1 MTEIGPKSTLAA
13 AEGQP
18 LEGDP
23 ELKRAFRED
32 RATLLRNRVNV
43 ILLMGIFLVPLFGV
57 GDWFLYPDRF
67 QTFMLYRCI
76 AASGCLALYIINH
89 AYDLGFKSFYLGI
102 IAYYL
107 VGLSIIKMI
116 VDLDDVASPY
126 YSGLNLVFIGFCA
139 VLPVEAKRLM
149 LHCAVLYLAYL
160 GLAFPIGRPESAPL
174 FLTGNMFVFSTLVI
188 VVLAAHVNYILRW
201 REYRLRLDLESLRR
215 KLERY
220 SQGLE
225 VQVDEKQKALI
236 QKINELH
243 QRQELLVETQKAAIF
258 ALAKLAESRDKK
270 TGEHLA
276 RMRFICKVIAEEL
289 RGFDT
294 YREMITDGFVADLM
308 ESCTLH
314 DLGKVAIPDTVLLK
328 PGNLSDRE
336 YEIVKQHALIGGD
349 ALKAIDERLGKESF
363 IRMGRDIAYF
373 HHEHFDGSG
382 YPFGLRG
389 TEIPLAARIV
399 AVADAYDALTSSRCY
414 RSPITHEQ
422 AVHQINN
429 SRNLAFDPD
438 VVEAFLMAEERVKES
453 INGEGQSSG
462 LAYLGS
468 MGGAKPI
475 DS

>member
-1 MTEIGPKSTLAA
+1 MTEIGAKTNPA
-13 AEGQP
+13 AEQGQP
-18 LEGDP
+18 RESDP

-32 RATLLRNRVNV
+32 QRTLLRNRVNV
-43 ILLMGIFLVPLFGV
+43 ILLMGIFLVPLFGI
-57 GDWFLYPDRF
+57 GDYFLYPNLF
-67 QTFMLYRCI
+67 KTFMLYRCV
-76 AASGCLALYIINH
+76 AAGGCLVLYIINH
-89 AYDLGFKSFYLGI
+89 SRDLGFKSFYLGI

-126 YSGLNLVFIGFCA
+126 YAGLNLVFIGFCA
-139 VLPVEAKRLM
+139 VLPVEARRLM
-149 LHCAVLYLAYL
+149 LHCAVLYLAYF
-160 GLAFPIGRPESAPL
+160 GLAFPTGRPESTPL

-201 REYRLRLDLESLRR
+201 REYRLRLDLEALRK
-215 KLERY
+215 KLESY

-236 QKINELH
+236 QKVNELH
-243 QRQELLVETQKAAIF
+243 ERQELLVETQRAAIF

-276 RMRFICKVIAEEL
+276 RMRFICRVIAEKL
-289 RGFDT
+289 RGFDG
-294 YREMITDGFVADLM
+294 YREVIDDGFITDLM

-314 DLGKVAIPDTVLLK
+314 DLGKVAIPDMVLLK
-328 PGNLSDRE
+328 PGDLNDRE
-336 YEIVKQHALIGGD
+336 YEIVKQHAVIGGD

-373 HHEHFDGSG
+373 HHEHYDGTG

-389 TEIPLAARIV
+389 TKIPLAARIV
-399 AVADAYDALTSSRCY
+399 AVADVYDALTSSRCY
-414 RSPITHEQ
+414 KRPITHEK
-422 AVHQINN
+422 AVQVINN
-429 SRNLAFDPD
+429 GRNLEFDPD
-438 VVEAFLMAEERVKES
+438 VVEAFLRAEERVKES

-462 LAYLGS
+462 LAYLGRER
-468 MGGAKPI
+468 GG
-475 DS
+475 

>member
-1 MTEIGPKSTLAA
+1 MAEIGVKSSLA
-13 AEGQP
+13 EVIGQHP
-18 LEGDP
+18 EGDP
-23 ELKRAFRED
+23 ELTRAFRED
-32 RATLLRNRVNV
+32 QATLLRNRVNV
-43 ILLMGIFLVPLFGV
+43 ILLMGIFLVPLFGI
-57 GDWFLYPDRF
+57 GDYFLYPGLF

-76 AASGCLALYIINH
+76 AASGCLVLYIINRSR
-89 AYDLGFKSFYLGI
+89 DLGFKSFYLGI

-116 VDLDDVASPY
+116 VDVDDVASPY
-126 YSGLNLVFIGFCA
+126 YAGLNLVFIGFCA
-139 VLPVEAKRLM
+139 VLPVEARRLM

-160 GLAFPIGRPESAPL
+160 GLAFPVGRPQSAPL

-220 SQGLE
+220 SHGLE
-225 VQVDEKQKALI
+225 EEVDEKQKALI
-236 QKINELH
+236 QKVSELH
-243 QRQELLVETQKAAIF
+243 ERQELLVETQRAAIF

-276 RMRFICKVIAEEL
+276 RMRFICKVIADEL
-289 RGFDT
+289 RGFDA
-294 YREMITDGFVADLM
+294 YREIIDDGFITDLM

-328 PGNLSDRE
+328 PGSLSDRE
-336 YEIVKQHALIGGD
+336 YEIVKQHAVIGGD

-363 IRMGRDIAYF
+363 IRMGRDIAYY
-373 HHEHFDGSG
+373 HHEHYDGTG

-389 TEIPLAARIV
+389 TKIPLAARIV

-414 RSPITHEQ
+414 KSPITHEQ
-422 AVHQINN
+422 AVHQIDN
-429 SRNLAFDPD
+429 SRNVEFDPD
-438 VVEAFLMAEERVKES
+438 VVEAFFMAEERVKES

-462 LAYLGS
+462 LAYLGG
-468 MGGAKPI
+468 MEGGKG
-475 DS
+475 

>member
-1 MTEIGPKSTLAA
+1 MTGIGAKTNPGADQ
-13 AEGQP
+13 GQP
-18 LEGDP
+18 RKSDP
-23 ELKRAFRED
+23 VLKRAFRED
-32 RATLLRNRVNV
+32 QRTLLRNRVNV
-43 ILLMGIFLVPLFGV
+43 ILLMGIFLVPLFGI
-57 GDWFLYPDRF
+57 GDYFLYPNRF
-67 QTFMLYRCI
+67 KLFMLYRCI
-76 AASGCLALYIINH
+76 AAGGCLVLYIINH
-89 AYDLGFKSFYLGI
+89 ARDLGFKSFYLGI

-139 VLPVEAKRLM
+139 VLPVEARRLV

-188 VVLAAHVNYILRW
+188 VILAAHVNYILRR
-201 REYRLRLDLESLRR
+201 REYRLRLDLEALQK
-215 KLERY
+215 KLKRY

-236 QKINELH
+236 EKVEELH
-243 QRQELLVETQKAAIF
+243 ERQELLVETQRAAIF

-276 RMRFICKVIAEEL
+276 RMRFICRAIAERL

-294 YREMITDGFVADLM
+294 YREVIDDVFITDLM

-328 PGNLSDRE
+328 PGDLTDRE
-336 YEIVKQHALIGGD
+336 YEIVKQHAVIGGD

-373 HHEHFDGSG
+373 HHEHYDGTG
-382 YPFGLRG
+382 YPLGLRG
-389 TEIPLAARIV
+389 TKIPLAARIV

-414 RSPITHEQ
+414 KRPIPHEK
-422 AVHQINN
+422 AVQVINN
-429 SRNLAFDPD
+429 GRNLAFDPD

-453 INGEGQSSG
+453 INGEGQSST
-462 LAYLGS
+462 LAYLGRE
-468 MGGAKPI
+468 GRR
-475 DS
+475 